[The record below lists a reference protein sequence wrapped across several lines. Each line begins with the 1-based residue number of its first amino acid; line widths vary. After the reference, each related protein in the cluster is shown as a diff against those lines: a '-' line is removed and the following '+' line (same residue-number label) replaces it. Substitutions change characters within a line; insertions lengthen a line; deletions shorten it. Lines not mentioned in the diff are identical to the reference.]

1 MQTQTLFTT
10 LASLSAVGALALS
23 GCTSSSTTLDEPAPE
38 TQGTDTTASF
48 LACLTSAGVDAKIN
62 SSDQVLVKATGGTAA
77 GGVITSEEGA
87 LGMEADDQG
96 NSWVVP
102 ADASYFSDDPD
113 TQDAYA
119 TCEQQYP
126 DFEQPQFDS
135 SNDPAFH
142 EDGREQEEAALVF
155 AQCARTNGYSQIQ
168 DPDFSRANALQ
179 LPGDLTEADFRDLL
193 GECWDRDTPV
203 FNFGQPIDAP
213 FEAWAVLE
221 EFLNA
226 PTS

>member
-1 MQTQTLFTT
+1 MKTRALFTT
-10 LASLSAVGALALS
+10 LAGPTIVGVLTLI
-23 GCTSSSTTLDEPAPE
+23 GCSSNPATSEGPAPE
-38 TQGTDTTASF
+38 SQGTDTTASF

-62 SSDQVLVKATGGTAA
+62 PSGQVLVKATDSGAA
-77 GGVITSEEGA
+77 GEVISSEDGA

-113 TQDAYA
+113 THDAYA
-119 TCEQQYP
+119 SCEQQFD
-126 DFEQPQFDS
+126 DFEQPQFDPS
-135 SNDPAFH
+135 DDPGFH
-142 EDGREQEEAALVF
+142 DDAQEQEEAALVF
-155 AQCARTNGYSQIQ
+155 AQCARANGYSQIQ

-179 LPGDLTEADFRDLL
+179 LPSDLTEADFRDLL
-193 GECWDRDTPV
+193 DECWDRDAPV

-213 FEAWAVLE
+213 FEAWVVLE
-221 EFLNA
+221 EFLDA